1 MTLRYLLR
9 RLGDALLTLLGVAVT
24 VFVVLR
30 VVPGDEITARFGI
43 EAGALTPAQVEA
55 LREYYGLDQPLV
67 VQFFSWLRSVVTG
80 NFGVSVTSG
89 DPVSELILAALPVTI
104 ELAVLASLF
113 GTVLGVVVGV
123 LAASKPNGLR
133 DTVGQGFGLLG
144 LGLPNFVLAS
154 AVIAVLSA
162 RFGYFPSAAGYAPF
176 FEDPLVNLQQQLYP
190 AMVLGI
196 GLAAATMRTAR
207 SAYLEEASRDY
218 VRTAHGKGLSTGRV
232 RWRHVLHNAAIPI
245 VTISGI
251 QFGYLLGGT
260 VIIEQIFALPG
271 LGRLVLTGI
280 NQREYA
286 VVQSVVVV
294 IAVMFVLV
302 NLAVDLLYA
311 RIDPRVK
318 LR

>member
-1 MTLRYLLR
+1 MTRRYLLH
-9 RLGDALLTLLGVAVT
+9 RLGDALLTLLGVALT

-55 LREYYGLDQPLV
+55 LRDYYGLDEPLV
-67 VQFFSWLRSVVTG
+67 GQFFSWLGSVVTG

-113 GTVLGVVVGV
+113 GTALGVVVGV
-123 LAASKPNGLR
+123 FAASKPNGLR

-218 VRTAHGKGLSTGRV
+218 VRTAHGKGLSDGRV
-232 RWRHVLHNAAIPI
+232 RWRHVLHNAAMPI

-271 LGRLVLTGI
+271 LGSLILTGI

-286 VVQSVVVV
+286 VVQSVVIV

-318 LR
+318 LQ

>member
-9 RLGDALLTLLGVAVT
+9 RLGDALLTLLGVALT

-55 LREYYGLDQPLV
+55 LRDYYGLDEPLV
-67 VQFFSWLRSVVTG
+67 AQFFSWLGSVVTG

-104 ELAVLASLF
+104 ELAVLAALF
-113 GTVLGVVVGV
+113 GTALGVVVGV
-123 LAASKPNGLR
+123 FAASKPNGLR

-218 VRTAHGKGLSTGRV
+218 VRTAHGKGLSDGRV

-286 VVQSVVVV
+286 VVQSVVIV

>member
-1 MTLRYLLR
+1 MTPRYLLR

-30 VVPGDEITARFGI
+30 IIPGDEITARFGI
-43 EAGALTPAQVEA
+43 ESGALSPAQLVA
-55 LREYYGLDQPLV
+55 LREYYGLDQPPL

-89 DPVSELILAALPVTI
+89 DPVSELILTALPVTI
-104 ELAVLASLF
+104 ELAILASLI
-113 GTVLGVVVGV
+113 GTALGVAVGV
-123 LAASKPNGLR
+123 FAASRPDGLR
-133 DTVGQGFGLLG
+133 DTLGQGFALLG
-144 LGLPNFVLAS
+144 LGVPNFVLAA

-162 RFGYFPSAAGYAPF
+162 RFGYFPSAAGYAPLL
-176 FEDPLVNLQQQLYP
+176 EAPLINLQQQLYP
-190 AMVLGI
+190 ALVLGVA
-196 GLAAATMRTAR
+196 LASATMRTTR

-218 VRTAHGKGLSTGRV
+218 VRSARGKGLSDGRV
-232 RWRHVLHNAAIPI
+232 RWRHILHNAAIPI
-245 VTISGI
+245 LTISGI

-260 VIIEQIFALPG
+260 IIVEEIFALPG

-294 IAVMFVLV
+294 IAAMFVLV
-302 NLAVDLLYA
+302 NLVVDLLYA

-318 LR
+318 LT

>member
-1 MTLRYLLR
+1 MTLRYLVR
-9 RLGDALLTLLGVAVT
+9 RLGDALLTLLGVALT

-30 VVPGDEITARFGI
+30 VVPGDEITARFGT

-55 LREYYGLDQPLV
+55 LRDYYGLDEPLV
-67 VQFFSWLRSVVTG
+67 AQFFSWLGSVVTG

-113 GTVLGVVVGV
+113 GTALGVVVGV
-123 LAASKPNGLR
+123 FAASKPNGLR
-133 DTVGQGFGLLG
+133 DTLGQGFGLLG
-144 LGLPNFVLAS
+144 LGLPNFVLAT

-190 AMVLGI
+190 ALVLGI

-218 VRTAHGKGLSTGRV
+218 VRTAHGKGLSDGRV

-286 VVQSVVVV
+286 VVQSVVIV

-311 RIDPRVK
+311 QIDPRVK

>member
-9 RLGDALLTLLGVAVT
+9 RLGDALLTLLGVALT

-55 LREYYGLDQPLV
+55 LRDYYGLDEPLV
-67 VQFFSWLRSVVTG
+67 GQFFSWLGSVVTG

-113 GTVLGVVVGV
+113 GTALGVVVGV
-123 LAASKPNGLR
+123 FAASKPNGLR

-218 VRTAHGKGLSTGRV
+218 VRTAHGKGLSDGRV

-271 LGRLVLTGI
+271 LGSLVLTGI

-286 VVQSVVVV
+286 VVQSVVIV